1 MQDMFKE
8 RLNSVL
14 PLEQLELGANVL
26 GLFEDVGFTS
36 PFEPLQEI
44 IEVGTSNLC
53 TEQYV
58 SRVLT
63 LLSDSMDDYL
73 LAFGV
78 EVTESTP
85 LQFKYDLGTTLVK
98 IPFYYLPVEVLNII
112 EASGDH
118 EAILADLIQLTTGVI
133 PEESLEY
140 LYRVNEALVPK
151 IAAEMRKLLEL
162 DEATNAPQR
171 PPVDRKRIISINR
184 LLQDAR
190 ASAHLSAL
198 SELLEAKAA
207 SGAPYEALV
216 QQYVE
221 PLSFMPADHMT
232 IELLGLALFSNL
244 PAEEWLT
251 ATQRAAGEFT
261 DLLSDHRKIEVVLN
275 DYRNFFEM

>member
-14 PLEQLELGANVL
+14 PFEQLELGANVL

-85 LQFKYDLGTTLVK
+85 LQFKFDLGTTLVK

-140 LYRVNEALVPK
+140 LWRVNEALVPK
-151 IAAEMRKLLEL
+151 IAAEMRKALEL
-162 DEATNAPQR
+162 DEATNALQR
-171 PPVDRKRIISINR
+171 PPVDRKRISSINR

-190 ASAHLSAL
+190 ANDHLGSL
-198 SELLEAKAA
+198 RELLEAKAA
-207 SGAPYEALV
+207 IGAPYEALV

-221 PLSFMPADHMT
+221 SLSLMPADHMT

-244 PAEEWLT
+244 PADEWLK
-251 ATQRAAGEFT
+251 ATQQAAGEFT

>member
-8 RLNSVL
+8 RLNSLL
-14 PLEQLELGANVL
+14 PLEQLELGVSVL

-53 TEQYV
+53 TEQFV

-63 LLSDSMDDYL
+63 LLTDSMDDML
-73 LAFGV
+73 MAFGV
-78 EVTESTP
+78 QVTESTP
-85 LQFKYDLGTTLVK
+85 LQFKYDCASTLVR
-98 IPFYYLPVEVLNII
+98 IPSYYLPIEVLNII
-112 EASGDH
+112 EASTDV

-133 PEESLEY
+133 PEESLEH
-140 LYRVNEALVPK
+140 LYEVNPALIKK
-151 IAAEMRKLLEL
+151 IAAEMRKLHEL
-162 DEATNAPQR
+162 DEATNMPER
-171 PPVDRKRIISINR
+171 PPVDRKRISNINR

-190 ASAHLSAL
+190 ANAHLSSLRELMEANAAL
-198 SELLEAKAA
+198 
-207 SGAPYEALV
+207 GAPYEALV

-221 PLSFMPADHMT
+221 PLSFLPADHMT
-232 IELLGLALFSNL
+232 IELLGLALFSSL
-244 PAEEWLT
+244 PAEEWLP

-261 DLLSDHRKIEVVLN
+261 DLLSDHRKIEVVLD

>member
-14 PLEQLELGANVL
+14 PLEQLELGVSVL

-53 TEQYV
+53 TEQFV

-63 LLSDSMDDYL
+63 LLTDSMDDFL

-85 LQFKYDLGTTLVK
+85 LQFKYDLGNTLVK
-98 IPFYYLPVEVLNII
+98 IPNYYLPVEVLNII
-112 EASGDH
+112 EASGDN

-133 PEESLEY
+133 PEESLEH
-140 LYRVNEALVPK
+140 LFRVNEALIPK

-162 DEATNAPQR
+162 DEATNAVPR
-171 PPVDRKRIISINR
+171 PPIDRKRISSINR

-190 ASAHLSAL
+190 ANGHLSSL
-198 SELLEAKAA
+198 RELLEAGAA

-244 PAEEWLT
+244 PADEWLK
-251 ATQRAAGEFT
+251 ATHKAAGEFT